1 MDDDEHEEQEDQ
13 TFPNLDALVWNH
25 WKKRNIREI
34 IERYEDFVDDRR
46 VVRDE
51 NLETLLQKQIE
62 NANELERL
70 IVSDPNNYELQHRLH
85 KEMTDMEIQKGN
97 ERTGF
102 WRDIASIIP
111 RVLDLE
117 LEYKDLGDLDRMK

>member
-1 MDDDEHEEQEDQ
+1 MDL
-13 TFPNLDALVWNH
+13 F
-25 WKKRNIREI
+25 
-34 IERYEDFVDDRR
+34 DRR

-62 NANELERL
+62 NANELERI
-70 IVSDPNNYELQHRLH
+70 IVSDPLNYELQHRLH